1 MEQNVEIA
9 RHAVESMRLAPVQR
23 HRDVRKV
30 SQRSVEWAARFSLAR
45 NDIELARVRSIR
57 VGDLAAYTFSREPL
71 AVVQLGADLVTW
83 LFLFDDA
90 VGEAPAHM
98 SESEHRAVLLG
109 YERVIEL
116 RQLPEAASCFHHAL
130 LDLVQ
135 RAIALGASD
144 DWLARFALDM
154 HDYFSGCANE
164 SRYRREQ
171 KSPSVAAY
179 RELRRCT
186 VGTSP
191 VFAII
196 ELGISGLVPAVEMQR
211 PEVIEARA
219 IAALLTAWV
228 NDVYSFPKEA
238 AASDPLNLVI
248 TLASEYRLDIPEALE
263 QAVEVYNLDLAEL
276 ERLIDQVRANPAS
289 DALNGY
295 LQGLLDWVHGNRIWT
310 RLCGRYL

>member
-9 RHAVESMRLAPVQR
+9 RNAVESMRLAPVRR

-30 SQRSVEWAARFSLAR
+30 SQRSVEWAARFSLAS
-45 NDIELARVRSIR
+45 NDIELAKVRSIR
-57 VGDLAAYTFSREPL
+57 VGDLAAYAFSREPL
-71 AVVQLGADLVTW
+71 PVVQLGADLVTW
-83 LFLFDDA
+83 LFLFDDV

-98 SESEHRAVLLG
+98 SESEHRAVLAE
-109 YERVIEL
+109 YECVI
-116 RQLPEAASCFHHAL
+116 RQRQVPASASCFHRAL
-130 LDLVQ
+130 LDLVE
-135 RAIALGASD
+135 RAVVLGANE
-144 DWLARFALDM
+144 DWLARFAADM
-154 HDYFSGCANE
+154 HDYFTGCANE

-171 KSPSVAAY
+171 RSPSVADY

-191 VFAII
+191 VFALI
-196 ELGISGLVPAVEMQR
+196 ELGVSGLVPGAEMQR
-211 PEVIEARA
+211 PDVVEARA

-248 TLASEYRLDIPEALE
+248 TLANEYRLGIPEALE
-263 QAVEVYNLDLAEL
+263 QAVEVYNLDLEEL
-276 ERLIDQVRANPAS
+276 ERLIDLVRASPAT